1 MPSDM
6 IGTLQVMVAEA
17 RTYYADPVL
26 IVAPDNTSLAALPDI
41 ETTLGCP
48 VIVDARCPA
57 GTVHVRSQSVPIE

>member
-6 IGTLQVMVAEA
+6 ISTLQGMVSEA

-26 IVAPDNTSLAALPDI
+26 IVSPDNADLAALPDI

-48 VIVDARCPA
+48 VVVDARCPA
-57 GTVHVRSQSVPIE
+57 GTMHVRSQGVPIE